1 MKPLFTIHAGEF
13 LVDDA
18 IERKFPKVNVWVPAK
33 DTGVDLLVSDAGNER
48 AISLQVKLSR
58 DYLEGRDFA
67 THMKDEI
74 FHTGLRALGW
84 WTPTR
89 QQIKKSPAKYWVFV
103 LAGFV
108 NKTTDFIIIEPRELL
123 TRLDGIHQGRPDKFQ
138 CYFCVTNGKRCW
150 DTRGLK
156 RSDVRLVAEATFTD
170 EARDFTTY
178 LNNWTPIEA
187 LTDP

>member
-13 LVDDA
+13 LVGEA

-48 AISLQVKLSR
+48 AVSLQVKFSR

-74 FHTGLRALGW
+74 FRNELRALGW
-84 WTPTR
+84 WTLTR
-89 QQIKKSPAKYWVFV
+89 HQIETSPAKYWVFV

-108 NKTTDFIIIEPRELL
+108 NKTTDFIIIERRELL
-123 TRLDGIHQGRPDKFQ
+123 KRLDGIHQGKPKFQ
-138 CYFCVTNGKRCW
+138 CYFCVTNGNRCW

-156 RSDVRLVAEATFTD
+156 KSDVRLVAEATFKC

-178 LNNWTPIEA
+178 LDNWRPIEA
-187 LTDP
+187 LNG